1 MNQIRLTQVIL
12 RDWRRYRLA
21 LLMLLACLLTAL
33 AVVHSSHVNRQL
45 ISMHD
50 QIDQQRDNLDVEW
63 RNLLLEQRALSEH
76 SRVEAIANSRLQMRR
91 PSGDR
96 EVLVTL
102 P

>member
-1 MNQIRLTQVIL
+1 MSQIRLTQVIL

-21 LLMLLACLLTAL
+21 LLLMFACLLTAL

-45 ISMHD
+45 ISSHN
-50 QIDQQRDNLDVEW
+50 QLDQQRDNLDIEW

-96 EVLVTL
+96 DVMVTL